1 MGQCFLHEFPL
12 RIFSSIESR
21 LRGPRENHPN
31 QARAVFVVE
40 QVYRSIDRSIKDNKI
55 SEQEISEAWENES
68 ADSIALKVLNKIGM
82 KNIPSYENDVVALF
96 SKLHGDLGFP
106 VIVEV
111 QPLFPDVIAEDFQG
125 NQKRIEL
132 ELLASNFDHD
142 PKGCDFI
149 VCWEN
154 DLGEEASE
162 KLPKIISLKLFL
174 LNKFL

>member
-1 MGQCFLHEFPL
+1 MNFLYEYFPQL
-12 RIFSSIESR
+12 K
-21 LRGPRENHPN
+21 
-31 QARAVFVVE
+31 AVFEAPEKTVLTKE
-40 QVYRSIDRSIKDNKI
+40 ERSLLLNKFKDNKI
-55 SEQEISEAWENES
+55 SEQEILEAWENES
-68 ADSIALKVLNKIGM
+68 ADLIALKVLNKIGM
-82 KNIPSYENDVVALF
+82 KNIPSYENDIVALF
-96 SKLHGDLGFP
+96 SKMHGDLGFP

-111 QPLFPDVIAEDFQG
+111 QPLFPDVIAEDSQG

-154 DLGEEASE
+154 DLGEEAS
-162 KLPKIISLKLFL
+162 KNLPKIISLKLFL